1 VDAGSP
7 DLDYAWAKL
16 EAPGES
22 CRARSASDIRRSA
35 LRREGVMRRHSI
47 FVVIAGSLFVPSYG
61 PAELNCGADD
71 VQATLDSMLRE
82 RVIQVVADSM
92 PPPSR
97 GVGRSS
103 LRAGTRVSIHAPRL
117 IEWDAVEGRLKC
129 SAEVD
134 VEAPGGFHAP
144 APAKRTEIRY
154 RVMSN
159 NPDTF
164 LVEIAYADLMN
175 AFTPQAPVTR

>member
-1 VDAGSP
+1 MH
-7 DLDYAWAKL
+7 
-16 EAPGES
+16 
-22 CRARSASDIRRSA
+22 RS
-35 LRREGVMRRHSI
+35 SI

-61 PAELNCGADD
+61 PAELNCAADD

-82 RVIQVVADSM
+82 RVIQVIADSM
-92 PPPSR
+92 PPASR
-97 GVGRSS
+97 VADRPS

-129 SAEVD
+129 SAEVE
-134 VEAPGGFHAP
+134 VEAPGGFHVP
-144 APAKRTEIRY
+144 VSTKRTEIHY
-154 RVMSN
+154 RVMSG

-175 AFTPQAPVTR
+175 AFTRHAPATR